1 MDLYVLTLSLHNL
14 VRWVVLILGIVT
26 VVLMFMGWF
35 GKRPWT
41 ESSRKWVSYYAIS
54 MDVNLLLG
62 LLLYFFLS
70 PLTQQVFANFGG
82 AMSAGGDARF
92 FGVEHIT
99 MMIIAVV
106 FAHLA
111 SVFAKRGT
119 TDVKKFRNAA
129 LWNLASLA
137 IVLISIPWWRPFF
150 RMPF

>member
-1 MDLYVLTLSLHNL
+1 MDFYVLTLSLHNL
-14 VRWVVLILGIVT
+14 LRWVVLLLGIVV

-35 GKRPWT
+35 GKRPWSG
-41 ESSRKWVSYYAIS
+41 SSRKWLSYYAVS
-54 MDVNLLLG
+54 MDVNLLIG

-70 PLTQQVFANFGG
+70 PLTAQVIANFGA
-82 AMSAGGDARF
+82 AMGGDHELRF

-99 MMIIAVV
+99 TMIVAVI

-111 SVFAKRGT
+111 VAFAKRGM
-119 TDVKKFRNAA
+119 TDGKKFRNAA

-137 IVLISIPWWRPFF
+137 LLLVAIPWWRPLL